1 MSTIKLADLRPES
14 RVLLSMLSLLQ
25 EGTWPWSIPERLFTQ
40 LFETKSDGP
49 LQPYVPHALQDEKL
63 FVGAVEELVQYKLV
77 ERSPNSNDNKLH
89 YLSIRS
95 HLQDG
100 VFNNVESARPQH
112 KTVVFQAVVSLL
124 TQLWPFS
131 DFESE
136 SQLNPLQGPLFFP
149 VLALYTRYEKLTRHT
164 TIKMDIESRR
174 RFARLL
180 VHAGW

>member
-14 RVLLSMLSLLQ
+14 RVLVSMLSLLQ

-49 LQPYVPHALQDEKL
+49 LQPYVPHALQDQKL
-63 FVGAVEELVQYKLV
+63 FVGAVKELVQYKLV
-77 ERSPNSNDNKLH
+77 ECSTDSNNNTIH
-89 YLSIRS
+89 YLSIPS
-95 HLQDG
+95 HLQDA
-100 VFNNVESARPQH
+100 VFGCVESGHPQL
-112 KTVVFQAVVSLL
+112 KTVLFQAVVSLL

-131 DFESE
+131 DFESQ
-136 SQLNPLQGPLFFP
+136 SQLDPLQGPLFFP